1 MTKLKATTVQVIQ
14 VSDWDEFVSEVYG
27 KIYSFQQQDDCKP
40 RGTYPFSVPSQGVK
54 WCAEQFDYE
63 NTEIP
68 FEVNGEE
75 MGVSFETWLNT
86 KVEDTEK
93 HFQSHPCGVVFAV
106 ELFWERNFYPRVET
120 IIWDLYKRG
129 LLDEG
134 EYMINIDW

>member
-14 VSDWDEFVSEVYG
+14 VNAWDEFVKEVYG
-27 KIYSFQQQDDCKP
+27 KIYSFQQQDGCKP
-40 RGTYPFSVPSQGVK
+40 RGTFFFSIPDVEYD
-54 WCAEQFDYE
+54 AEEFDYE

-93 HFQSHPCGVVFAV
+93 HFQSHSCGVDFAV
-106 ELFWERNFYPRVET
+106 ELFWERNFYPSVET
-120 IIWDLYKRG
+120 IIWDLHKRG

>member
-1 MTKLKATTVQVIQ
+1 MTKLKTKTVQLIELA
-14 VSDWDEFVSEVYG
+14 DWDEFVSEVYG

-40 RGTYPFSVPSQGVK
+40 RGTYPFSIPDIEYD
-54 WCAEQFDYE
+54 AEEFDYE

-93 HFQSHPCGVVFAV
+93 HFQSVPYGASYAN
-106 ELFWERNFYPRVET
+106 EMFWERNFYPSVET
-120 IIWDLYKRG
+120 IIWDLHKRG